1 MMAIATTVMWVTLLF
16 LLAALVGGIFLQIFL
31 SRRESRWPGLVLP
44 LLTFL
49 LSLLNVLNIADT
61 GSVSENVLL
70 VLVTVL
76 IGNIPTLVLLA
87 IYWAAREKRGTGAQR
102 EKMTFDDLKRG
113 PTDRN
118 RPPPRGRARLFS
130 HGRGAGSSGSG
141 RRGCGRRPQARCRRA
156 WRPSLPPGARGPRRP
171 APRPGRRRR
180 RRA

>member
-16 LLAALVGGIFLQIFL
+16 LLASVVGGIFIQFVL

-87 IYWAAREKRGTGAQR
+87 IYWAAREKRRIRAQMD
-102 EKMTFDDLKRG
+102 KMNIDDL
-113 PTDRN
+113 
-118 RPPPRGRARLFS
+118 
-130 HGRGAGSSGSG
+130 
-141 RRGCGRRPQARCRRA
+141 
-156 WRPSLPPGARGPRRP
+156 
-171 APRPGRRRR
+171 
-180 RRA
+180 

>member
-87 IYWAAREKRGTGAQR
+87 IYWAAQEKRRIRAQMD
-102 EKMTFDDLKRG
+102 KMNIDDL
-113 PTDRN
+113 
-118 RPPPRGRARLFS
+118 
-130 HGRGAGSSGSG
+130 
-141 RRGCGRRPQARCRRA
+141 
-156 WRPSLPPGARGPRRP
+156 
-171 APRPGRRRR
+171 
-180 RRA
+180 